1 MAYYYLAL
9 NDEASVGLTLN
20 KITVSWQI
28 WIGSWIGARI
38 GSPKKKKTK
47 EKKTK
52 EKEKNKLRYKK
63 NPVVYKIK
71 INKKEKSDKLKY
83 VK

>member
-38 GSPKKKKTK
+38 GSPKKKR
-47 EKKTK
+47 K
-52 EKEKNKLRYKK
+52 EKERKGKEQ
-63 NPVVYKIK
+63 IK
-71 INKKEKSDKLKY
+71 I
-83 VK
+83 

>member
-28 WIGSWIGARI
+28 WIGSWIG
-38 GSPKKKKTK
+38 SPKKKK
-47 EKKTK
+47 EKKRK
-52 EKEKNKLRYKK
+52 GKK
-63 NPVVYKIK
+63 RKRTN
-71 INKKEKSDKLKY
+71 
-83 VK
+83 

>member
-20 KITVSWQI
+20 KITVSWQL

-38 GSPKKKKTK
+38 GSPKKKR
-47 EKKTK
+47 K
-52 EKEKNKLRYKK
+52 EKERKGKEQ
-63 NPVVYKIK
+63 IK
-71 INKKEKSDKLKY
+71 I
-83 VK
+83 

>member
-38 GSPKKKKTK
+38 GSPKKKTK
-47 EKKTK
+47 R
-52 EKEKNKLRYKK
+52 KEKNKLRYKK

>member
-20 KITVSWQI
+20 KITVSWKI

-38 GSPKKKKTK
+38 GSPKKKKNKRK
-47 EKKTK
+47 ENKRKGK
-52 EKEKNKLRYKK
+52 EQ
-63 NPVVYKIK
+63 IK
-71 INKKEKSDKLKY
+71 I
-83 VK
+83 